1 MRSLSF
7 SGYCYAKSAMFVKGD
22 RAEHRHDREDT
33 AVSLDYRD

>member
-22 RAEHRHDREDT
+22 RAEHRNHREET
-33 AVSLDYRD
+33 ALPFPYRD